1 MLPERTR
8 IPIRSFRIGLAQINP
23 HLGDV
28 ERNLQKHLD
37 AIAHAEEQA
46 VDLLVFPELSLHGY
60 YLEDLVAETAC
71 RLDDPRLAPLLAASE
86 RMSLLFG
93 MVEESADRRFYNSG
107 VYLETGTVHH
117 VHRKV
122 YLVTY
127 GMFDEGRYL
136 AAGEHLRAYDTRFGR
151 CSTLICEDFW
161 HPSAVSVVHAD
172 GADLILGI
180 SSGPGRGVSGE
191 SQDLR
196 SAETWHNLN
205 NLYARMFTSY
215 VVYCNRVGYEDGV
228 NFWGGSEVVG
238 PDGSVIV
245 RAPDFEEALVTADI
259 SAEALRRQRS
269 QLPLLRDE
277 RLDLTY
283 REFRRIY
290 RERFG

>member
-1 MLPERTR
+1 MLPERST
-8 IPIRSFRIGLAQINP
+8 ISLQSLRIGLAQINP

-28 ERNLQKHLD
+28 ARNIQKHLD
-37 AIAHAEEQA
+37 VIAEAQA
-46 VDLLVFPELSLHGY
+46 QDVDLLVFPELSLQGY
-60 YLEDLVAETAC
+60 FLEDLVPETAC
-71 RLDDPRLAPLLAASE
+71 RLDDARLAPLLAGSE
-86 RMSLLFG
+86 QMSILFG
-93 MVEESADRRFYNSG
+93 MVEESADQRFYNSG
-107 VYLETGTVHH
+107 VYLEAGQVHN

-122 YLVTY
+122 YLATY

-151 CSTLICEDFW
+151 CGTLICEDFW
-161 HPSAVSVVHAD
+161 HPSAVSIVHAD

-191 SQDLR
+191 AQDLR

-205 NLYARMFTSY
+205 NLYARMFTNY

-238 PDGSVIV
+238 PDGDVVV
-245 RAPDFEEALVTADI
+245 RAPYFEETLVTAEI
-259 SAEALRRQRS
+259 SADALRRQRS
-269 QLPLLRDE
+269 LLPLLRDE

-283 REFRRIY
+283 RELRRIY
-290 RERFG
+290 RERYG

>member
-1 MLPERTR
+1 MLPERTKN
-8 IPIRSFRIGLAQINP
+8 PLQSLRIGLAQINP

-28 ERNLQKHLD
+28 ARNIQKHLD
-37 AIAHAEEQA
+37 AIAQAEAQG
-46 VDLLVFPELSLHGY
+46 VDLLLFPELSLHGY
-60 YLEDLVAETAC
+60 FLEDLVQETAC
-71 RLDDPRLAPLLAASE
+71 LLDDPRLEPLYAAS
-86 RMSLLFG
+86 RQVSLLFG
-93 MVEESADRRFYNSG
+93 MVEESADRRFYNSA
-107 VYLETGTVHH
+107 VYAEGGRVHH

-122 YLVTY
+122 YLATY

-151 CSTLICEDFW
+151 LGTLICEDFW
-161 HPSAVSVVHAD
+161 HPSAVSIVHAD

-238 PDGSVIV
+238 PDGAVLV
-245 RAPDFEEALVTADI
+245 RAPYFEETLVTAEI
-259 SAEALRRQRS
+259 SAGALRRQRS
-269 QLPLLRDE
+269 LLPLLRDE

-290 RERFG
+290 RERYA

>member
-1 MLPERTR
+1 MFPERAKT
-8 IPIRSFRIGLAQINP
+8 PLTSLRIGLAQINP

-28 ERNLQKHLD
+28 ARNLQKHLD
-37 AIAHAEEQA
+37 FIAQAEAQG
-46 VDLLVFPELSLHGY
+46 VDLALFPELSLNGY
-60 YLEDLVAETAC
+60 FLEDLVAETAC
-71 RLDDPRLAPLLAASE
+71 RLDDARLAPILAASE
-86 RMSLLFG
+86 RLSLLFG
-93 MVEESADRRFYNSG
+93 MVEESADHRFYNSA
-107 VYLETGTVHH
+107 VYVEGGQVRH

-122 YLVTY
+122 YLATY

-136 AAGEHLRAYDTRFGR
+136 AAGEHLRAFDTSFGR
-151 CSTLICEDFW
+151 LSALICEDFW

-196 SAETWHNLN
+196 SAQTWHNLN
-205 NLYARMFTSY
+205 NLYARMCTSY

-245 RAPDFEEALVTADI
+245 RAPYFEETLVTAEI
-259 SAEALRRQRS
+259 SADALRRQRS
-269 QLPLLRDE
+269 LLPLLRDE

-283 REFRRIY
+283 RELRRIY
-290 RERFG
+290 RERYA

>member
-1 MLPERTR
+1 MLPERTQK
-8 IPIRSFRIGLAQINP
+8 PLQSFRIGLAQMNP

-28 ERNLQKHLD
+28 SRNIQKHLD
-37 AIAHAEEQA
+37 VIAQAEAQA
-46 VDLLVFPELSLHGY
+46 VDLLVFPELSLNGY
-60 YLEDLVAETAC
+60 FLEDLVSETAM
-71 RLDDPRLAPLLAASE
+71 RLDDPRLQPLIAASQH
-86 RMSLLFG
+86 MSLLFG
-93 MVEESADRRFYNSG
+93 MVEESADQRFYNSG
-107 VYLETGTVHH
+107 VYVEAGQVHH

-122 YLVTY
+122 YLATY

-136 AAGEHLRAYDTRFGR
+136 AAGEHLRAYDTKFGR
-151 CSTLICEDFW
+151 CGSLICEDFW

-205 NLYARMFTSY
+205 NLYARMFTNY

-238 PDGSVIV
+238 PDGAVVV
-245 RAPDFEEALVTADI
+245 RAPYFEETLVTAEI
-259 SAEALRRQRS
+259 SAAALRRQRS
-269 QLPLLRDE
+269 LLPLLRDE
-277 RLDLTY
+277 RLDLTF
-283 REFRRIY
+283 RELRRIY
-290 RERFG
+290 RERYG

>member
-1 MLPERTR
+1 MLPERTQN
-8 IPIRSFRIGLAQINP
+8 PLQSFRIGLAQINP

-28 ERNLQKHLD
+28 PRNLRKHLD
-37 AIAHAEEQA
+37 VIAQAEEQA
-46 VDLLVFPELSLHGY
+46 VDLLVFPELSLNGY
-60 YLEDLVAETAC
+60 FLEDLVAETAMRVDDA
-71 RLDDPRLAPLLAASE
+71 RLEPLIAAGG

-107 VYLETGTVHH
+107 VYVEAGRVRH

-122 YLVTY
+122 YLATY

-136 AAGEHLRAYDTRFGR
+136 AAGEHLRAFDTRFGR
-151 CSTLICEDFW
+151 LGALICEDFW

-205 NLYARMFTSY
+205 NLYARTCTSF

-228 NFWGGSEVVG
+228 NFWGGSEVIG
-238 PDGSVIV
+238 PDGTVLA
-245 RAPDFEEALVTADI
+245 RAPYFDEALVTAEI
-259 SAEALRRQRS
+259 SADALRRQRS
-269 QLPLLRDE
+269 LLPLLRDE

-283 REFRRIY
+283 RELRRIY
-290 RERFG
+290 RERYT

>member
-1 MLPERTR
+1 MFPERAKT
-8 IPIRSFRIGLAQINP
+8 PLTSLRIGLAQINP

-28 ERNLQKHLD
+28 ARNLQKHLD
-37 AIAHAEEQA
+37 FIAQAEAQGA
-46 VDLLVFPELSLHGY
+46 DLALFPELSLHGY
-60 YLEDLVAETAC
+60 FLEDLVAETAC
-71 RLDDPRLAPLLAASE
+71 RLDDPRLAPILAASE
-86 RMSLLFG
+86 RLSLLFG
-93 MVEESADRRFYNSG
+93 MVEESPDHRFYNSA
-107 VYLETGTVHH
+107 VYVEGGRVRH

-122 YLVTY
+122 YLATY

-136 AAGEHLRAYDTRFGR
+136 AAGERLRACDTRFGR
-151 CSTLICEDFW
+151 VGALICEDFW

-196 SAETWHNLN
+196 SAQTWHNLN

-238 PDGSVIV
+238 PDGTVIV
-245 RAPDFEEALVTADI
+245 RAPYFEETLVTAEI

-269 QLPLLRDE
+269 LLPLLRDE

-283 REFRRIY
+283 RELRRIC
-290 RERFG
+290 RERYA

>member
-1 MLPERTR
+1 MLPERTNT
-8 IPIRSFRIGLAQINP
+8 PLQSFRIGLAQINP

-28 ERNLQKHLD
+28 SRNIRKHLD
-37 AIAHAEEQA
+37 VIAQAKAQA

-60 YLEDLVAETAC
+60 FLEDLVPETAC
-71 RLDDPRLAPLLAASE
+71 RLDDPRLEPLFAAGE

-93 MVEESADRRFYNSG
+93 MVEESSDHRFYNSG
-107 VYLETGTVHH
+107 VYVEAGRVHH

-122 YLVTY
+122 YLATY

-136 AAGEHLRAYDTRFGR
+136 AAGEHLRAYNTRFGR
-151 CSTLICEDFW
+151 CGTLICEDFW
-161 HPSAVSVVHAD
+161 HPSAVSIVHAD

-196 SAETWHNLN
+196 SAQTWHNLN
-205 NLYARMFTSY
+205 NLYARMFTSF

-238 PDGSVIV
+238 PDGSVLV
-245 RAPDFEEALVTADI
+245 RAPYFEETLVTAEI
-259 SAEALRRQRS
+259 SADALRRQRS
-269 QLPLLRDE
+269 LLPLLRDE

-283 REFRRIY
+283 RELRRIY
-290 RERFG
+290 RERYA

>member
-8 IPIRSFRIGLAQINP
+8 TALKSFRIGLAQINP

-28 ERNLQKHLD
+28 ERNIQKHLD
-37 AIAHAEEQA
+37 VIAEAETQG

-60 YLEDLVAETAC
+60 FLEDLVAETAC
-71 RLDDPRLAPLLAASE
+71 RLDDARLAPLLAASE
-86 RMSLLFG
+86 SMSILFG

-107 VYLETGTVHH
+107 VYLEGGQVHH

-151 CSTLICEDFW
+151 CGTLICEDFW
-161 HPSAVSVVHAD
+161 HPSAVSIVHAD

-205 NLYARMFTSY
+205 NLYARMCTNY

-228 NFWGGSEVVG
+228 NFWGGSEVIG
-238 PDGSVIV
+238 PDGTVVV
-245 RAPDFEEALVTADI
+245 RAPDFEEALVTAEI
-259 SAEALRRQRS
+259 SADALRRQRS
-269 QLPLLRDE
+269 LLPLLRDE

-283 REFRRIY
+283 RELRRIY
-290 RERFG
+290 RERYG

>member
-1 MLPERTR
+1 MFPERAKT
-8 IPIRSFRIGLAQINP
+8 PLTSLRIGLAQINP

-28 ERNLQKHLD
+28 ARNLEKHLD
-37 AIAHAEEQA
+37 FIAQAEAQG
-46 VDLLVFPELSLHGY
+46 VDLALFPELSLNGY
-60 YLEDLVAETAC
+60 FLEDLVAETAC
-71 RLDDPRLAPLLAASE
+71 RLDDPRLAPILAASE
-86 RMSLLFG
+86 RLSLLFG
-93 MVEESADRRFYNSG
+93 MVEESPDHRFYNSA
-107 VYLETGTVHH
+107 VYLEGGQVRH

-122 YLVTY
+122 YLATY

-136 AAGEHLRAYDTRFGR
+136 AAGEHLRAFDTRFGR
-151 CSTLICEDFW
+151 VGALICEDFW

-196 SAETWHNLN
+196 SAQTWHNLN
-205 NLYARMFTSY
+205 NLYARMCTSY

-238 PDGSVIV
+238 PDGSVVV
-245 RAPDFEEALVTADI
+245 RAPYFEETLVTAEI
-259 SAEALRRQRS
+259 SSEALRRQRS
-269 QLPLLRDE
+269 LLPLLRDE

-283 REFRRIY
+283 RELRRIY
-290 RERFG
+290 RERYA